1 MTISTI
7 VLAITGVFG
16 GGGGRGS
23 PPKEERILNKWLN
36 RLVDVLKGL
45 VRKAVENMPAIVRSF
60 FGVILSFLGKA
71 DGIFAEYTWVLIV
84 FIAGLIG
91 ALLIQKIKKG

>member
-7 VLAITGVFG
+7 VLAITGVFGG

-45 VRKAVENMPAIVRSF
+45 ARKAVENMPAIVGSF

-71 DGIFAEYTWVLIV
+71 DGILPNIH
-84 FIAGLIG
+84 GL
-91 ALLIQKIKKG
+91 